1 MSLLQVEN
9 HVETR
14 EDEGSGKEQSENYGH
29 QTSFAKKVCIEVVD
43 EIRDSEKNH
52 KNSEF
57 FHRLN
62 IERIV

>member
-1 MSLLQVEN
+1 MLKVEN
-9 HVETR
+9 TVEKQQDKER
-14 EDEGSGKEQSENYGH
+14 GKEQLEKHEH
-29 QTSFAKKVCIEVVD
+29 QISNEREECIEVVD
-43 EIRDSEKNH
+43 EISGSEKNH

>member
-1 MSLLQVEN
+1 MGN
-9 HVETR
+9 PVETQ
-14 EDEGSGKEQSENYGH
+14 EDEGSGKEQSENHGH
-29 QTSFAKKVCIEVVD
+29 QTSYAREVCIDVVD
-43 EIRDSEKNH
+43 EISGSEKNH